1 MAEIDHQQLAQEI
14 LKSIRAVPQQIAGFA
29 FLPADERRRLAIPA
43 NLPVPFLNSAAIAVD
58 ASPALLAAVGTNAT
72 TLRQAIQFRNAF
84 ESVADEMILIG
95 NGLKH
100 TITLQLSDAGTAA
113 LCIYSISKT
122 INRRDDRALLIPH
135 IENMRRTLGRG
146 RGSSAEAVVAEPP
159 QPLPPVQPGDTPGG
173 GPKK

>member
-1 MAEIDHQQLAQEI
+1 MAEIDHQQLAQQI
-14 LKSIRAVPQQIAGFA
+14 LTTIRGVPQQIAGFA
-29 FLPADERRRLAIPA
+29 FLPAGERRRLAVPA

-58 ASPALLAAVGTNAT
+58 TSPALLAASGMNAT
-72 TLRQAIQFRNAF
+72 TLREAIQFRNAF
-84 ESVADEMILIG
+84 EVVADEMILIG

-113 LCIYSISKT
+113 LCIYAISKT
-122 INRRDDRALLIPH
+122 INRRQDRALLIPH

-146 RGSSAEAVVAEPP
+146 RGSTEVVVEEPP
-159 QPLPPVQPGDTPGG
+159 PQQQPGDTPGG